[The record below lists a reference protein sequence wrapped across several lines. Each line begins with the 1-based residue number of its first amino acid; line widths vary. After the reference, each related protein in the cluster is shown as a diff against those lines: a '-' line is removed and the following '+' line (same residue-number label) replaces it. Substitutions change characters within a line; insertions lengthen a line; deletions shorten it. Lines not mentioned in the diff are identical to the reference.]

1 MSPDCPLLESNRK
14 KSWLPRYACAMGV
27 NFCSVGSE
35 RELCQTCP
43 IADWGRALTC
53 EHLEVYTF
61 LQSNGHGEPSVRA
74 EMECRQ
80 PRNTL
85 SDGERCAICPEGRT
99 QQSALE
105 RSAGFRRT
113 PGVVVLSDM
122 R

>member
-1 MSPDCPLLESNRK
+1 MLPDCSFLESNRRK
-14 KSWLPRYACAMGV
+14 RWLPRYTCAAGV
-27 NFCSVGSE
+27 NFYSVGPE
-35 RELCQTCP
+35 RALCHTCP
-43 IADWGRALTC
+43 IADWGQALTC

-61 LQSNGHGEPSVRA
+61 LQANGHRELSVQA

-80 PRNTL
+80 PGNSL
-85 SDGERCAICPEGRT
+85 SNEARCTICPEGRT